1 MAVKA
6 QAMEDWYV
14 LVRVSGELDAYM
26 APELREKVEEVL
38 DRGAR
43 WLLIDLSEVE
53 YLDSVGLGIMIG
65 AAQRATERQGDIAV
79 VCTRPNVMRVLEV
92 SGTQELLNVV
102 GTIEE
107 ARAKLAAARDRA
119 NTQAGG
125 GEG

>member
-6 QAMEDWYV
+6 QVVEDWYV

-26 APELREKVEEVL
+26 APELRETVEQVL
-38 DRGAR
+38 DGGAR
-43 WLLIDLSEVE
+43 WLLIDLSDVE

-65 AAQRATERQGDIAV
+65 AAQRASEREGDIAV

-92 SGTQELLNVV
+92 SGTKELLNVV
-102 GTIEE
+102 GTVEE
-107 ARAKLAAARDRA
+107 GRAKLSAARDKA
-119 NTQAGG
+119 ASQAGR

>member
-92 SGTQELLNVV
+92 SGTKELLNVV